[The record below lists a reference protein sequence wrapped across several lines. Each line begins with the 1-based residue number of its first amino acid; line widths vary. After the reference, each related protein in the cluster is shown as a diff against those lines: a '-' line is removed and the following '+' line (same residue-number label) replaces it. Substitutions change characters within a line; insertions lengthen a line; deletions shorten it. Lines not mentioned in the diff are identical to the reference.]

1 MPEPLD
7 HASTK
12 RAPVVQNTNGAA
24 FPWMEVE
31 RATGSPTIAGNV
43 LGLQFEGSSTFEAW
57 IDAIDSAQRFV
68 YFENYLVRDDRVGR
82 AFRDA
87 LVKKAREGVPVCLV
101 YDWLGCWATPRSY
114 WKPLIRAGAQVRAF
128 NRPSLGLGNPF
139 GAVQRD
145 HRKLVVIDGD
155 VCFVGGFCLGDE
167 WAGTKTEAPWRDT
180 GIEIRGPAALSA
192 ARAFEAMWNQE
203 GDPLFFS
210 STVPKTEPVG
220 DTPVWLI
227 EGEPGKARV
236 YRTLHLAAARA
247 RQRIWITDAYFVAPR
262 SISEALGAAAQQ
274 GVDVRILVPAHNNWP
289 LVRSLSRGGYRFL
302 LESGVRVFEWQGPM
316 IHAKTSVVDGIW
328 CRVGSSNLNSASLMG
343 NWELDVGVLDV
354 SLAGQL
360 EGLFLADLAS
370 SSEIVLPGRGHGGP
384 ARVVQGRVDT
394 TSLDPEGTLPE
405 RLEQQIRSLGSTSGQ
420 ITMAPLVRASA
431 ALGEALAGDRTL
443 GREDRT
449 VLGTVSVF
457 IIALAVLA
465 AALPVVVGWMVAV
478 VAGWFGLTTA
488 IRAYLQ
494 ARRAHAEERKAALE
508 DGEQTRE
515 RT

>member
-1 MPEPLD
+1 M
-7 HASTK
+7 
-12 RAPVVQNTNGAA
+12 
-24 FPWMEVE
+24 
-31 RATGSPTIAGNV
+31 
-43 LGLQFEGSSTFEAW
+43 
-57 IDAIDSAQRFV
+57 
-68 YFENYLVRDDRVGR
+68 
-82 AFRDA
+82 
-87 LVKKAREGVPVCLV
+87 
-101 YDWLGCWATPRSY
+101 
-114 WKPLIRAGAQVRAF
+114 
-128 NRPSLGLGNPF
+128 
-139 GAVQRD
+139 
-145 HRKLVVIDGD
+145 
-155 VCFVGGFCLGDE
+155 
-167 WAGTKTEAPWRDT
+167 
-180 GIEIRGPAALSA
+180 
-192 ARAFEAMWNQE
+192 
-203 GDPLFFS
+203 
-210 STVPKTEPVG
+210 
-220 DTPVWLI
+220 
-227 EGEPGKARV
+227 
-236 YRTLHLAAARA
+236 
-247 RQRIWITDAYFVAPR
+247 
-262 SISEALGAAAQQ
+262 
-274 GVDVRILVPAHNNWP
+274 
-289 LVRSLSRGGYRFL
+289 